1 MIYEL
6 CCVYAKNALV
16 NDMCGRG
23 INKKIAMPIFS
34 VILARIDEIL
44 ILFCNA
50 MLRIPR

>member
-16 NDMCGRG
+16 NDMYGRG
-23 INKKIAMPIFS
+23 INRKIATPIFS

-44 ILFCNA
+44 ILFRNA
-50 MLRIPR
+50 MLKMLW